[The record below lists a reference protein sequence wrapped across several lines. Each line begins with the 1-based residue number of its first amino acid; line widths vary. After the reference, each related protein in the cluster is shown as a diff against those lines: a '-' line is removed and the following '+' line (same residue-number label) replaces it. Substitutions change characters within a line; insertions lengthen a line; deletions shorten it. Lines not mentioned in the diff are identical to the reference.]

1 MTKEKPTAVK
11 LPKAQREFYGMFARN
26 AVQNI
31 LAPILEFRCL
41 DISQEGLDEVLDQVD
56 LSDLVAAIAAGFNE
70 RVDFKTIVKVDKFM
84 KSEEFLSVAQ
94 ASGEVNGL
102 VQGALIEVIAPL
114 IPLTDE
120 EKAAKEAA
128 LADEAAG

>member
-1 MTKEKPTAVK
+1 MAEVK
-11 LPKAQREFYGMFARN
+11 LPKAQREFYGAFARN

-31 LAPILEFRCL
+31 LAPILEFRGL
-41 DISQEGLDEVLDQVD
+41 DISQEGLDAVLDKVD
-56 LSDLVAAIAAGFNE
+56 LKDLTAAIAVGFNE

-84 KSEEFLSVAQ
+84 KGGEFLSVVQ
-94 ASGEVNGL
+94 ASSEVNAL

-114 IPLTDE
+114 IPLTEE

-128 LADEAAG
+128 LADQAAG

>member
-1 MTKEKPTAVK
+1 MAEVK
-11 LPKAQREFYGMFARN
+11 LPKAQREFYGAFARN

-31 LAPILEFRCL
+31 LAPILEFRGL
-41 DISQEGLDEVLDQVD
+41 DISQEGLDAVLDQVD
-56 LSDLVAAIAAGFNE
+56 LKDLTAAIAVGFNE

-84 KSEEFLSVAQ
+84 KGEEFLSVVQ
-94 ASGEVNGL
+94 ASSEVNAL

-114 IPLTDE
+114 IPLTEE

-128 LADEAAG
+128 LADQAAG

>member
-1 MTKEKPTAVK
+1 MTAVK
-11 LPKAQREFYGMFARN
+11 LPKAQREFYGDFARV

-31 LAPILEFRCL
+31 LAPILEFRGL
-41 DISQEGLDEVLDQVD
+41 DISQEGLDAVLDQVD
-56 LSDLVAAIAAGFNE
+56 LTSLTAAIAAGFNE
-70 RVDFKTIVKVDKFM
+70 RVDFKTVVKVDKFM
-84 KSEEFLSVAQ
+84 KGEDFNAVAQ
-94 ASGEVNGL
+94 ASAEVNAL
-102 VQGALIEVIAPL
+102 VQGALIEVVAPL

>member
-1 MTKEKPTAVK
+1 MAEVK
-11 LPKAQREFYGMFARN
+11 LPKAQREFYGAFARN

-31 LAPILEFRCL
+31 LAPILEFRGL
-41 DISQEGLDEVLDQVD
+41 DISQEGLDAVLDKVD
-56 LSDLVAAIAAGFNE
+56 LKDLTAAIAVGFNE

-84 KSEEFLSVAQ
+84 KAEEFLSVVQ
-94 ASGEVNGL
+94 ASSEVNAL

-114 IPLTDE
+114 IPLTEE

-128 LADEAAG
+128 LADQAAG

>member
-1 MTKEKPTAVK
+1 MAEVK
-11 LPKAQREFYGMFARN
+11 LPKAQREFYGAFARN

-31 LAPILEFRCL
+31 LAPILEFRGL
-41 DISQEGLDEVLDQVD
+41 DISQEGLDAVLDQVD
-56 LSDLVAAIAAGFNE
+56 LKDLTAAIAAGFNE

-84 KSEEFLSVAQ
+84 KGEEFLSVVQ
-94 ASGEVNGL
+94 ASSEVNAL

-114 IPLTDE
+114 IPLTEE

-128 LADEAAG
+128 LADQAAG